1 MAEAKLNSLMRIAG
15 NPVVDRPVVRRLIE
29 DHLSWLIAHPETE
42 QRNVTLH
49 QLHVYEFDWIG
60 LLGELNIPPQNHWAT
75 IRMNGGQSYTDVPQN
90 IGILLVPATNAITKL
105 ADLQNTGK
113 KAS

>member
-1 MAEAKLNSLMRIAG
+1 MAEAKVNSLMQVVG

-29 DHLSWLIAHPETE
+29 DHLTWLINHPDTE
-42 QRNVTLH
+42 QKNVTPH

-60 LLGELNIPPQNHWAT
+60 LLAELNISAQNHWAT

-90 IGILLVPATNAITKL
+90 IGFLLVPPTNAITKL
-105 ADLQNTGK
+105 ADLQFTGK